1 MIEIGIDPVAFLSV
15 RWYGIMVALAV
26 LTLILWKLREVR
38 RGANL
43 SYDTVFTAALVG
55 IPSGIIL

>member
-15 RWYGIMVALAV
+15 TWYGIFINLAILVGVLWMV
-26 LTLILWKLREVR
+26 REVR

-43 SYDTVFTAALVG
+43 SYDTVLAF
-55 IPSGIIL
+55 IPYGA